1 MRNCDIQ
8 CRAVAVLLGRHSRG
22 YPFAGIDPQLGT
34 LDVLIIENRFGRAV
48 LALTLHEIV
57 SGIIGNID
65 NFFNEMVR
73 LQITGENVLAA
84 EFFVVVEPIH
94 YRRFRRHIVAA
105 ANGAHALPFRNA
117 QANSVGQFRCEL

>member
-22 YPFAGIDPQLGT
+22 YPFAGINSQLGT

-65 NFFNEMVR
+65 NFLDEMVR

-94 YRRFRRHIVAA
+94 YRRFRRHIGVA
-105 ANGAHALPFRNA
+105 ANGAHAFALSNA
-117 QANSVGQFRCEL
+117 LTNGLGERG